1 MRSATG
7 PAAWLAF
14 EFTLVFIAVPAI
26 AALGLIP
33 VRPVP
38 LICVAALVA
47 VGVLQWL
54 SPGAAIRRAAFR
66 PAVRIVL
73 LRTAAAGIAL
83 VGVAALAPGARLF
96 GLVRH
101 SPQNWAILM
110 VLYPLLSALPQEVLF
125 RVFLFRRYALLF
137 PSPMAQV
144 FASSV
149 VFAFAHIIFASAL
162 TVLLSFIGGLLL
174 SHTYLRSRSLWL
186 VSIEHA
192 VLGDLIFTVGLGAW
206 FTYVPH

>member
-1 MRSATG
+1 
-7 PAAWLAF
+7 
-14 EFTLVFIAVPAI
+14 
-26 AALGLIP
+26 
-33 VRPVP
+33 
-38 LICVAALVA
+38 
-47 VGVLQWL
+47 
-54 SPGAAIRRAAFR
+54 
-66 PAVRIVL
+66 
-73 LRTAAAGIAL
+73 
-83 VGVAALAPGARLF
+83 
-96 GLVRH
+96 
-101 SPQNWAILM
+101 
-110 VLYPLLSALPQEVLF
+110 
-125 RVFLFRRYALLF
+125 
-137 PSPMAQV
+137 MAQV